1 MTDKEKELIVN
12 TPINLECFEMVD
24 SFSDYGDAGL
34 GDLESLLGVWEK
46 LTHTLE
52 TLRLRYIKTKNEY
65 YFIELVRLIPNTY
78 KVVKL

>member
-12 TPINLECFEMVD
+12 TPISLECFEIVD
-24 SFSDYGDAGL
+24 SFSDYGDLGF
-34 GDLESLLGVWEK
+34 GDLESILGVWEK

>member
-12 TPINLECFEMVD
+12 TPISLECFEIVD
-24 SFSDYGDAGL
+24 SFSDYGDAGF
-34 GDLESLLGVWEK
+34 GDLESILGVWEK

-65 YFIELVRLIPNTY
+65 YFIELVRLLPNTY